1 MVHDSGTVILEPIMS
16 LEVVVP
22 DEYSSGVLAD
32 LSRRRCG
39 IEQIDIRATSKVF
52 ILTFIKNNFNCEICV
67 LKVVRATAPLA
78 ELMGYSTLLRT
89 ITSGT
94 GSFTMEFHE
103 YRRMA
108 SNDEAR
114 AVESVRGF

>member
-1 MVHDSGTVILEPIMS
+1 ML

-22 DEYSSGVLAD
+22 EEYASAVIAD

-39 IEQIDIRATSKVF
+39 IEQIDIRGTSKVLFLLIVFSF
-52 ILTFIKNNFNCEICV
+52 IDKTM
-67 LKVVRATAPLA
+67 VVFQVVTATAPLS

-94 GSFTMEFHE
+94 GSFTMEFNE
-103 YRRMA
+103 YRKL
-108 SNDEAR
+108 SSTDEMR
-114 AVESVRGF
+114 AVECARGF